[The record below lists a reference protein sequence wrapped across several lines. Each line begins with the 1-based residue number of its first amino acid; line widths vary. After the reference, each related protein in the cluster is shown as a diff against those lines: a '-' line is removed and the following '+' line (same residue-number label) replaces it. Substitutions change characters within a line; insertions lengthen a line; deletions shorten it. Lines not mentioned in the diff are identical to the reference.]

1 MTRFNSSKRNEK
13 VGKIVYNKEII
24 DEIVMLA
31 ISELEHVELY
41 TVGPNKRI
49 KKDVITIDFDKDW
62 IKVDVKVTI
71 DAQERV
77 PDVAFKIQ
85 EAIRH
90 SVETM
95 TEYHVLSV
103 NVIIDGITFNEIV
116 PQPIDT
122 NQDN

>member
-1 MTRFNSSKRNEK
+1 MTRFNSSKRNDT

-95 TEYHVLSV
+95 TEYHVVSV